1 MVECLFFSV
10 ERGVSWGPSDGNK
23 DQGLRSQIYD
33 LDYLDVEMFIF
44 SSFFSFEIF
53 HDGNKDESKVRHEM
67 FPAGNL
73 HCLDTVQNCLQSK
86 SDDVKKEVF
95 LIPESRF
102 RIFWYLELMIDMFFS
117 VYVKL
122 DE

>member
-1 MVECLFFSV
+1 
-10 ERGVSWGPSDGNK
+10 
-23 DQGLRSQIYD
+23 
-33 LDYLDVEMFIF
+33 MFIF

-102 RIFWYLELMIDMFFS
+102 RIFLYLELMIDMFFS